1 MCTQRHGTAQH
12 STAQACLCVRA
23 EECLI
28 DKDGKCWYIFLK
40 WGITTAFSLLSMP
53 PFSKMHWK
61 QRAFVLTGLGGKKST
76 YIMKSIFLLFFF
88 FVISCS
94 FGAFGHTCSQP
105 NCFPLYFL
113 SFSVVVPLWE
123 VGSRSKSVSV
133 CLKTKEQWNIQP
145 SLPEQIS
152 FFFPLFLF
160 FLTFRAV
167 CNRRMAELLEIPEQL
182 RGEAQMPTVTAGRFK
197 VTSCPS

>member
-1 MCTQRHGTAQH
+1 MLALIQQAYPAAPEQAVNLTTGSRKGAHSFQEQHMCTQRHGTAQH

-61 QRAFVLTGLGGKKST
+61 QRAFVLTGLGEKKST

-88 FVISCS
+88 LC
-94 FGAFGHTCSQP
+94 Q
-105 NCFPLYFL
+105 
-113 SFSVVVPLWE
+113 
-123 VGSRSKSVSV
+123 K
-133 CLKTKEQWNIQP
+133 
-145 SLPEQIS
+145 
-152 FFFPLFLF
+152 LF
-160 FLTFRAV
+160 FWGFWPYMFTT
-167 CNRRMAELLEIPEQL
+167 QL
-182 RGEAQMPTVTAGRFK
+182 FSPVFSEFFS
-197 VTSCPS
+197 SCPSVRGRQQK